1 MIPKPRRK
9 SAKHRALSASRKE
22 ALEGGWLPEWYAARE
37 AEKRSSMSAPMAP
50 PPARPAPLQSAPP
63 ARPAPPPPPPNP
75 FDNYDSIRTP
85 EGASWPAD
93 ETGYS
98 RYMVWRLPVSSGSN
112 RPTPPRN

>member
-1 MIPKPRRK
+1 
-9 SAKHRALSASRKE
+9 LYQWE
-22 ALEGGWLPEWYAARE
+22 AEQAARVN
-37 AEKRSSMSAPMAP
+37 A
-50 PPARPAPLQSAPP
+50 APP
-63 ARPAPPPPPPNP
+63 APRRDAPTPPQSP
-75 FDNYDSIRTP
+75 FDNYERISTP

>member
-1 MIPKPRRK
+1 MSK
-9 SAKHRALSASRKE
+9 SAKWRERQRAYE
-22 ALEGGWLPEWYAARE
+22 AGRLHEWEAPRE
-37 AEKRSSMSAPMAP
+37 AEARAAPT
-50 PPARPAPLQSAPP
+50 
-63 ARPAPPPPPPNP
+63 APPPPTNP
-75 FDNYDSIRTP
+75 FDNYERISTP

>member
-1 MIPKPRRK
+1 VASK
-9 SAKHRALSASRKE
+9 SAHQRALYRE
-22 ALEGGWLPEWYAARE
+22 RE
-37 AEKRSSMSAPMAP
+37 AAKAAGTLSQWYEAQAAERQKKAP
-50 PPARPAPLQSAPP
+50 PPST
-63 ARPAPPPPPPNP
+63 NP
-75 FDNYDSIRTP
+75 FANYERISTP